1 MVSSYCG
8 SSGFNLFLPLEYLDS
23 PLRRSSIVRFWFEES
38 GGTPQVSPLYSRIET
53 GQAICAVGVILVE
66 LQIPHRLGS
75 RLVGYFKNLRTFR
88 S

>member
-53 GQAICAVGVILVE
+53 GQAI
-66 LQIPHRLGS
+66 
-75 RLVGYFKNLRTFR
+75 
-88 S
+88 